1 MLDKVFKKFI
11 PKALTPKVL
20 RSYNKRALERQPIKD
35 REVKKM
41 AKTRN
46 GIVLNVISRCENAD
60 EVVGAIGALI
70 TTGLVSMNDVIKT
83 MYNRYAEAK
92 SSYDEAT
99 SSYDDEMSYYDNE
112 IAALNE
118 ENAELRTKITELKND
133 LEKAKAEMIWGDDI
147 PVKLKELLKELL

>member
-1 MLDKVFKKFI
+1 M
-11 PKALTPKVL
+11 A
-20 RSYNKRALERQPIKD
+20 EIKN
-35 REVKKM
+35 E
-41 AKTRN
+41 
-46 GIVLNVISRCENAD
+46 IVLNVLMHCENAD
-60 EVVGAIGALI
+60 EATGAIGALV

-83 MYNRYAEAK
+83 MYNQYIEEK
-92 SSYDEAT
+92 SCYDRT
-99 SSYDDEMSYYDNE
+99 ISSYDDEISYYDNE